1 MGLDPSHQMT
11 DRDIHDYQL
20 PEKIGCKWK
29 ALARRLD
36 KSPHCEATIDRIQ
49 KDHGST
55 IECCIEV
62 LVCWMRRE
70 GRSGTVKKL
79 AGALVKAELKNVADE
94 LMCMDTTQV
103 RLM

>member
-1 MGLDPSHQMT
+1 MGLDPSHPMT
-11 DRDIHDYQL
+11 EEDILDYQL

-29 ALARRLD
+29 DLTRRLN
-36 KSPHCEATIDRIQ
+36 KSRHCQANIDRIQ

-55 IECCIEV
+55 EECCIEV

-70 GRSGTVKKL
+70 GRSATVEKL
-79 AGALVKAELKNVADE
+79 AEALVKAGLRNVADE

-103 RLM
+103 RLL